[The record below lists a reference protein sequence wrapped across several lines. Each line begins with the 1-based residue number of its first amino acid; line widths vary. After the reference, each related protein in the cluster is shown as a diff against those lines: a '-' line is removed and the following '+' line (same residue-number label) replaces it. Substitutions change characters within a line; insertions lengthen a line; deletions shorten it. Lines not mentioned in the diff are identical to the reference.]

1 MNLWVTMFCVF
12 LSAGLGSA
20 LITPAVR
27 QLAWKLGVVDKP
39 SARRVNKKPIPRM
52 GGVAIFFG
60 LAVAMLVRYG
70 VEAILGHA
78 KITLSSRYYLTST
91 SGLLALHF
99 AVIFLDRIA

>member
-1 MNLWVTMFCVF
+1 MFCVF

-52 GGVAIFFG
+52 GGVAIF
-60 LAVAMLVRYG
+60 LWV
-70 VEAILGHA
+70 
-78 KITLSSRYYLTST
+78 SRCYA
-91 SGLLALHF
+91 GALW
-99 AVIFLDRIA
+99 R